1 MAVRQQLP
9 ATTDADGFLGA
20 HQAGV
25 AQIATEYCNALVND
39 STLRGNFWPA
49 FNFPAASSGTLDI
62 DTWLGSVEQR
72 AAVIDP
78 LVDKF
83 LGINLDSQPL
93 TGDVNS
99 PAPKDIIDN
108 DNNAETIKPGM
119 TIKGELNSLVI
130 DLSTCCLLY
139 TSDAADE

>member
-1 MAVRQQLP
+1 
-9 ATTDADGFLGA
+9 
-20 HQAGV
+20 
-25 AQIATEYCNALVND
+25 
-39 STLRGNFWPA
+39 
-49 FNFPAASSGTLDI
+49 LDI
-62 DTWLGSVEQR
+62 TTWLGSAAQR

-108 DNNAETIKPGM
+108 DNNAATIKQGM
-119 TIKGELNSLVI
+119 TIKGELNSLII
-130 DLSTCCLLY
+130 DLSTCGSNCAVNRVATIVKATCSATLGN
-139 TSDAADE
+139 AGVMMQ